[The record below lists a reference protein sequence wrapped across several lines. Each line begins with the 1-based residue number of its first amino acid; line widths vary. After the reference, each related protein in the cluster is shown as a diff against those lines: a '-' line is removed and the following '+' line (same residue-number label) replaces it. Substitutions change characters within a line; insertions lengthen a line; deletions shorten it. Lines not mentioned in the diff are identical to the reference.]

1 MPVNDSNDQESTDVG
16 AMPNL
21 GERIKAARVAQGLS
35 IEDVSAEL
43 RIEPH
48 ALIALEECRLEKL
61 GAPVFAKGY
70 IKQYGT
76 LVGLNGIELMA
87 EYDRLGGQKPVQVE
101 PSKTIRLHDERQ
113 ITIWII
119 AGVALLALVAYL
131 VYWWLGQAA

>member
-1 MPVNDSNDQESTDVG
+1 MPVSDSNDQEPTDAD

-21 GERIKAARVAQGLS
+21 GERIKTARAALGLS

-48 ALIALEECRLEKL
+48 ALIALEECRLEEL

-70 IKQYGT
+70 IKQYGA
-76 LVGLNGIELMA
+76 LLGLDGNELIA

-101 PSKTIRLHDERQ
+101 PSKTIRLRDERQ
-113 ITIWII
+113 ITVWII
-119 AGVALLALVAYL
+119 AGVALIALVAYL
-131 VYWWLGQAA
+131 VYWWLGQAS